1 MDEFIVARN
10 PDAASSL
17 PYLLRLPVGGGLW
30 LKAAE
35 TWPRTA
41 RIYCHPADAPDL
53 ATLDVVERVPVHVCE
68 RRGAAIDLV
77 LDRVQN
83 RRSQFVFTAHRGRS
97 LILWQTSKAAISARP
112 GVRIPFSPMTAGLR
126 VCVDTRERYGYRFAG
141 RGVTVERR
149 ALVAGDY
156 AVVRGDAVL
165 ASVERK
171 SLENFAA
178 SLNDGSLD
186 YAMAD
191 LARLPNAAVV
201 VEAPYSA
208 FVKYPH
214 SRAGYM
220 IDLVARVQ
228 VRHPS
233 VPVVFLESRKL
244 AEEWTFRFL
253 RAALAYH
260 AAPDLRLAEAPAAH
274 KPDPRTAKP
283 RRKRSA
289 RSDAARSSPT
299 E

>member
-17 PYLLRLPVGGGLW
+17 PYLLRLPIEGGVW
-30 LKAAE
+30 FKAAQ
-35 TWPRTA
+35 TWPRAA
-41 RIYCHPADAPDL
+41 RIYCHPADPPDGAAL
-53 ATLDVVERVPVHVCE
+53 EILERVPVHVCE

-77 LDRVQN
+77 LNRVQN

-97 LILWQTSKAAISARP
+97 LILWQTSKAAHSARP
-112 GVRIPFSPMTAGLR
+112 GVRIPYSPIAAGGR
-126 VCVDTRERYGYRFAG
+126 IAVDTRERYGYRFAS

-156 AVVRGDAVL
+156 AVLRAESVV

-171 SLENFAA
+171 TLENFVA
-178 SLNDGSLD
+178 SLNDGSID

-191 LARLPNAAVV
+191 LARLPSAAVV
-201 VEAPYSA
+201 VEAPYS
-208 FVKYPH
+208 KLIKHPYTP
-214 SRAGYM
+214 AGYL

-233 VPVVFLESRKL
+233 VPIVFLESRKL

-253 RAALAYH
+253 RAALAHH
-260 AAPDLRLAEAPAAH
+260 AAPQLKLPEGLNLDKA
-274 KPDPRTAKP
+274 DPRAAKP
-283 RRKRSA
+283 RRKRNSKLGV
-289 RSDAARSSPT
+289 RRI
-299 E
+299 EEE